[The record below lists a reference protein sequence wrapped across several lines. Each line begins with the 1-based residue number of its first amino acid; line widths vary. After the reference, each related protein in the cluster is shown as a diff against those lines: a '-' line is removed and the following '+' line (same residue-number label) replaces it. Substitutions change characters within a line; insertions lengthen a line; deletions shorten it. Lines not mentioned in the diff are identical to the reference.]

1 MNASKALRPVLKMF
15 RFDKKRDLTF
25 GAPRVETAYVFAH
38 GFIFGDV
45 GIYGAPVAV
54 LPGYEQVSNPDQS
67 RRTAAPVSIRLAAK
81 SGAFVTGRLIELTVD
96 ELARLDS
103 LIERCQ
109 EDYHRFQA
117 EVILPSNGHKTLA
130 WVFQKVSDA
139 RLPEQVTSAH
149 KGLIPDGHGALRST
163 ELAAA

>member
-1 MNASKALRPVLKMF
+1 MKAPKALRPVFQLF

-25 GAPRVETAYVFAH
+25 GAPKVETAYVFAH

-67 RRTAAPVSIRLAAK
+67 RRTATPVSIRLAQK
-81 SGAFVTGRLIELTVD
+81 PGAFVTGRLIELTVD

-103 LIERCQ
+103 LVERCPA
-109 EDYHRFQA
+109 DYHRFQA
-117 EVILPSNGHKTLA
+117 EVTLPSNGHKTLA
-130 WVFQKVSDA
+130 WVFQRLDHA
-139 RLPEQVTSAH
+139 RLPEQVTSAN
-149 KGLIPDGHGALRST
+149 KSLIPDGHAALRST